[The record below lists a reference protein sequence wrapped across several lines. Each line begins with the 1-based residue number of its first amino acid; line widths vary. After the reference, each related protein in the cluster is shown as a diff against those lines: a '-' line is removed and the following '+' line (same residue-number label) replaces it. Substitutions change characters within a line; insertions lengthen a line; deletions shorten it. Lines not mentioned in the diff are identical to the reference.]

1 MPIRATTIVAIVF
14 AIAVLT
20 PDVSAQDGNWP
31 GWRGDGS
38 GVSRATNLP
47 VEWDT
52 ERGVLW
58 KKPLAGA
65 GHSSPVVFGDRV
77 LVTTAYERTDTV
89 FTKSLL
95 IPVSGLLGLA
105 LLVFMLMWAW
115 RGLGLGGTDVS
126 AAPSWVRQA
135 VRLEMLPVLLLG
147 LYFLWELA
155 DLLLWKSAGFNVESP
170 HLTWILSGEVI
181 VLGLIAS
188 VGTLRAGSWLR
199 LGAAGLLAAAT
210 AAFYVNQPRGLA
222 NLAVPAEWQMNVLQP
237 AAIAVA
243 WFLVFWIFVRLAG
256 RPHRRPAPT
265 VYVTAGGLAVL
276 AMLSFGFF
284 NFVEPSVGLWR
295 AVTALDADTGEE
307 IWTRGVAAP
316 SGRKYPT
323 NSYASP
329 TAATDGRYVVVNFG
343 PTLVTMDFDGNILWE
358 RREPL
363 FMRYLRHGAAISPVI
378 YGDNV
383 LFTFLPETREAG
395 MEDATTDTSFESLSY
410 LISLDLATGE
420 ERWRVDGM
428 AGGRDAFGT
437 PLLVPTSSGMSV
449 LLSVND
455 HMHAYDADSGAHLWS
470 VETPLHVPVPSVVA
484 NSETAFMSGGLYGP
498 AVIAAVALTD
508 DDGREVERAAA
519 SKRRPF
525 RWKVTR
531 GTPDVSSPI
540 IYGDLLYWV
549 TQNGRMFCADPATGE
564 ILWRQRLGAQYTASP
579 VAGDGKLYIAGA
591 DGSVAVLEA
600 GREYR
605 EIARNHFDEV
615 IYASP
620 AIANG
625 RIYIRGQHHL
635 YAVHGN

>member
-1 MPIRATTIVAIVF
+1 MRTRATTIGALVF
-14 AIAVLT
+14 VIAALT
-20 PDVSAQDGNWP
+20 SDVSAQEGNWP

-38 GVSRATNLP
+38 GVSREINLP

-58 KKPLAGA
+58 KKSLPGA

-95 IPVSGLLGLA
+95 IAVSGLLGLA
-105 LLVFMLMWAW
+105 VLVLMLMCAW
-115 RGLGLGGTDVS
+115 RGPGLRDYDVS
-126 AAPSWVRQA
+126 SAPFWVGQA
-135 VRLEMLPVLLLG
+135 VRLETLAVLSVG
-147 LYFLWELA
+147 LYFLWKLT

-170 HLTWILSGEVI
+170 HLTWILSAEVI

-199 LGAAGLLAAAT
+199 LVAAGSLAAAT
-210 AAFYVNQPRGLA
+210 AAFHFNQPRGLA
-222 NLAVPAEWQMNVLQP
+222 NLAVPAEWQMNVLRS

-243 WFLVFWIFVRLAG
+243 WFVVFWMIVRLAG
-256 RPHRRPAPT
+256 RPRRASASI
-265 VYVTAGGLAVL
+265 VYVAAGGLAVL
-276 AMLSFGFF
+276 GLLSFAFF

-307 IWTRGVAAP
+307 IWTQGVGAP

-329 TAATDGRYVVVNFG
+329 TPATDGRYVVVNFG

-378 YGDNV
+378 YGENV
-383 LFTFLPETREAG
+383 LFMFLPETREAG
-395 MEDATTDTSFESLSY
+395 MEEATTDTSFESLSY
-410 LISLDLATGE
+410 LVSLDLATGE

-437 PLLVPTSSGMSV
+437 PLLVPTSGGVSV
-449 LLSVND
+449 LISVND
-455 HMHAYDADSGAHLWS
+455 HMHAYDADSGEHLWS

-484 NSETAFMSGGLYGP
+484 NGETAFMSGGLYGP

-508 DDGREVERAAA
+508 EDGHEAERTAT

-525 RWKVTR
+525 RWKVSR

-540 IYGDLLYWV
+540 IYGDLIYWV

-600 GREYR
+600 GREYK
-605 EIARNHFDEV
+605 EIARNHLDEV

-625 RIYIRGQHHL
+625 RIYIRGHQHL